1 VDLGRRGALE
11 VTAVELPNV
20 GTADVVGIGFGP
32 ANLAL
37 AIAIEESDTPFA
49 MAFHERQASFGWHTG
64 MLIEGA
70 TMQVSFLKDLAT
82 MRNPNSR
89 YTFLTYLHAH
99 GRLPTFI
106 NSKMLHPYRIE
117 FHDYL
122 GWAAAQFDTHVSY
135 GSTVVGIRPVQGADG
150 HVDLLE
156 VLMEGADG
164 VKRVQQARNVV
175 LGTGIAPNLPPGVNP
190 SARIRHSSELL
201 TRDLGTPRH
210 GRYLVVGAGQS
221 AAECAEYLHRTYGD
235 AAVHTVFARYGYS
248 VSDDSPFTNA
258 IFDPTAV
265 DDFYRAPEQTK
276 EALLAYHANTN
287 YSVVDLDLS
296 QELFRRAY
304 LEEVRGRPRL
314 HVHRTSRVRACTETA
329 DGVEVEVESLVTGEV
344 TRLLVD
350 DVIYAT
356 GHRPADPLPLLG
368 DLADE
373 CKKDEAGGLYV
384 DRDYRVRTSE
394 MLRCGI
400 YLHGASTEGSHGLS
414 AGLLSNTA
422 VRAGEIARS
431 ILCRPA

>member
-1 VDLGRRGALE
+1 MR
-11 VTAVELPNV
+11 AVELPRAS
-20 GTADVVGIGFGP
+20 TADVVGIGFGP

-37 AIAIEESDTPFA
+37 AIAIEESGAPVA

-89 YTFLTYLHAH
+89 YTYLTYLHAH

-106 NSKMLHPYRIE
+106 NSKMIHPYRVE

-122 GWAAAQFDTHVSY
+122 RWAAAQLDEHVSY
-135 GSTVVGIRPVQGADG
+135 GSTVVAVRPVQGVDG

-156 VLMEGADG
+156 VVTEGTDG
-164 VKRVQQARNVV
+164 ARRVQRARNVV
-175 LGTGIAPNLPPGVNP
+175 LATGIEPKLPPGVAS

-201 TRDLGTPRH
+201 TRDFGPPRH

-221 AAECAEYLHRTYGD
+221 AAECAEHLHRTHAD

-248 VSDDSPFTNA
+248 VADDSPFTNA
-258 IFDPTAV
+258 IFDPAAV

-276 EALLAYHANTN
+276 EALLSYHANTN
-287 YSVVDLDLS
+287 YSVVDLDLG

-304 LEEVRGRPRL
+304 LEEVRGRRRL
-314 HVHRTSRVRACTETA
+314 HVHRASRLRACAETA

-344 TRLLVD
+344 TRLVVD
-350 DVIYAT
+350 GVVHAT
-356 GHRPADPLPLLG
+356 GYRPVDPLPLLG

-373 CKKDEAGGLYV
+373 CKKDEVGGPQL

-394 MLRCGI
+394 VLRCGI
-400 YLHGASTEGSHGLS
+400 YLHGAGTEGSHGLS

-431 ILCRPA
+431 ILGPTA

>member
-1 VDLGRRGALE
+1 M
-11 VTAVELPNV
+11 TAVELPSV
-20 GTADVVGIGFGP
+20 STVDVVGIGFGP
-32 ANLAL
+32 ANLAV
-37 AIAIEESDTPFA
+37 AIAIEESDAPIT
-49 MAFHERQASFGWHTG
+49 MAFHERQAGFGWHTG

-99 GRLPTFI
+99 GRMPAFI
-106 NSKMLHPYRIE
+106 NSKMLYPYRIE

-122 GWAAAQFDTHVSY
+122 RWAAAQLDTHVSY
-135 GSTVVGIRPVQGADG
+135 GSTVVGIRPVQGVDG

-156 VLMEGADG
+156 IVTEGADG
-164 VKRVQQARNVV
+164 GRRVQRARNVV
-175 LGTGIAPNLPPGVNP
+175 LGTGIAPNLPPGVTS

-201 TRDLGTPRH
+201 TRDFGTPRH

-221 AAECAEYLHRTYGD
+221 AAECADYLHRTYSD
-235 AAVHTVFARYGYS
+235 AAVHTVFTRYGYS
-248 VSDDSPFTNA
+248 VSDDSPFTNS
-258 IFDPTAV
+258 IFDPAAV

-276 EALLAYHANTN
+276 ETLLAYHANTN

-296 QELFRRAY
+296 QDLFRRVY
-304 LEEVRGRPRL
+304 LEEVQGRPRL
-314 HVHRTSRVRACTETA
+314 HVHRASRVRACTETV

-344 TRLLVD
+344 TRLVVD
-350 DVIYAT
+350 GVVYAT
-356 GHRPADPLPLLG
+356 GHRPTDPLPLLG

-400 YLHGASTEGSHGLS
+400 YLHGAGTESSHGLG

-431 ILCRPA
+431 ILGQSA

>member
-1 VDLGRRGALE
+1 M
-11 VTAVELPNV
+11 TAVELTRA
-20 GTADVVGIGFGP
+20 GTADLVGIGFGP

-37 AIAIEESDTPFA
+37 AIAVEEAGAPLA
-49 MAFHERQASFGWHTG
+49 MAFHERQAGFGWHTG

-89 YTFLTYLHAH
+89 YTFLTYLHAS

-106 NSKMLHPYRIE
+106 NSKMLFPYRVE

-122 GWAAAQFDTHVSY
+122 SWAAAQFSAHVSY
-135 GSTVVGIRPVQGADG
+135 GSTAVAVRPVQGDDG
-150 HVDLLE
+150 HVDVLE
-156 VLMEGADG
+156 VVTEDADG
-164 VKRVQQARNVV
+164 TRHVRRTRNVV
-175 LGTGIAPNLPPGVNP
+175 LGMGLVPNLPPGVNP

-221 AAECAEYLHRTYGD
+221 AAECADYLHRNED

-248 VSDDSPFTNA
+248 VSDDSPFANE
-258 IFDPTAV
+258 IFDPAAV
-265 DDFYRAPEQTK
+265 DEFHHAPAQTK
-276 EALLAYHANTN
+276 EALLAYHGNTN

-304 LEEVRGRPRL
+304 LEQVQGRRRL
-314 HVHRTSRVRACTETA
+314 HVHRTSRVRSCVETA
-329 DGVEVEVESLVTGEV
+329 DGVAVEVESLTTGEV
-344 TRLLVD
+344 TRLTVD
-350 DVIYAT
+350 AVVYAT
-356 GHRPADPLPLLG
+356 GYRPSDPLPLLG

-373 CKKDEAGGLYV
+373 CKKDETGGLYV
-384 DRDYRVRTSE
+384 DRDYRVRTSD

-400 YLHGASTEGSHGLS
+400 YLHGAGTENSHGLS
-414 AGLLSNTA
+414 AGLLSTTA

-431 ILCRPA
+431 ISGRPA

>member
-1 VDLGRRGALE
+1 M
-11 VTAVELPNV
+11 TAVEPP
-20 GTADVVGIGFGP
+20 DVNTLDIVGIGFGP

-37 AIAIEESDTPFA
+37 AIAVEESDAPAT
-49 MAFHERQASFGWHTG
+49 MAFHERQASFGWHNG
-64 MLIEGA
+64 MLIDGA

-99 GRLPTFI
+99 GRMPAFI
-106 NSKMLHPYRIE
+106 NSKTLYPYRIE

-122 GWAAAQFDTHVSY
+122 RWAAAQLDTCVSY
-135 GSTVVGIRPVQGADG
+135 GSTVVGVRPVQGADG

-156 VLMEGADG
+156 VVTEDADG
-164 VKRVQQARNVV
+164 ARSVQRARNVV
-175 LGTGIAPNLPPGVNP
+175 LGTGTAPHLPPEVTP

-201 TRDLGTPRH
+201 TRDFGTPRH

-221 AAECAEYLHRTYGD
+221 AAECADYLHRTYGD
-235 AAVHTVFARYGYS
+235 AAVHTVFTRYGYS
-248 VSDDSPFTNA
+248 VSDDSPFANA
-258 IFDPTAV
+258 VFDPAAV
-265 DDFYRAPEQTK
+265 DDFHRAPEQTR
-276 EALLAYHANTN
+276 ETLLAYHANTN

-296 QELFRRAY
+296 QELFRRVY

-314 HVHRTSRVRACTETA
+314 HLHRASRVRSCAETV

-344 TRLLVD
+344 TRLTVD
-350 DVIYAT
+350 GVVYAT

-368 DLADE
+368 GLVEE

-384 DRDYRVRTSE
+384 DRDYRVRTSD

-400 YLHGASTEGSHGLS
+400 YLHGAATEGSHGLG

-431 ILCRPA
+431 ILGQPA